1 MIKTYASF
9 VEQGV
14 TGPLVRVGKSLN
26 LLVMA
31 EIRAMD
37 LLEQGNVAM
46 VEIRKA
52 HKQGHEQ
59 LLEIL
64 TPVECLRLI

>member
-1 MIKTYASF
+1 MLKTYASF
-9 VEQGV
+9 IEEGV
-14 TGPLVRVGKSLN
+14 QGPLVRVGHTLQH
-26 LLVMA
+26 LVMA
-31 EIRAMD
+31 ETRALD
-37 LLEQGNVAM
+37 LLEQGNVAV